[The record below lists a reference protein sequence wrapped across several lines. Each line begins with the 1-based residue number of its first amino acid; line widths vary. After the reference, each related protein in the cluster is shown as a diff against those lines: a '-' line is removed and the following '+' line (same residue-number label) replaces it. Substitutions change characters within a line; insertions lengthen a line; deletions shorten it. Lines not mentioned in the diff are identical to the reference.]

1 MQVDASRAFHSRAPG
16 LTDIAPVSASEL
28 AERNMLNIDVRIYI
42 YICRYMHNYI
52 YIIHI
57 HYTRGL
63 QLISARVKQQ
73 VDGCDMLCASMLL
86 RILKV

>member
-1 MQVDASRAFHSRAPG
+1 
-16 LTDIAPVSASEL
+16 
-28 AERNMLNIDVRIYI
+28 
-42 YICRYMHNYI
+42 MHNYI

-73 VDGCDMLCASMLL
+73 VDGCDMLCASMQDPSS
-86 RILKV
+86 RPYIYMSANQATKQPNNQETN